1 MDLIEYIESLPEKQI
16 GQLYGSASICRV
28 VLQQLPALAS
38 QYIKRLLLIHGGVP
52 EGKDNACITDAQGW
66 ARSTRYR
73 CSSSM
78 GSQGSRHPLYSRSIA
93 RGLAAEL
100 RRQLA

>member
-1 MDLIEYIESLPEKQI
+1 MDLIEYIESLPDKQI

-52 EGKDNACITDAQGW
+52 EGKD
-66 ARSTRYR
+66 
-73 CSSSM
+73 
-78 GSQGSRHPLYSRSIA
+78 
-93 RGLAAEL
+93 
-100 RRQLA
+100 